1 MVMEDRGLRVVFHL
15 GAHQTDQDRLVR
27 SLLKNRDVLAR
38 HHVAVPG
45 PGRYRAVL
53 RDVVNRLR
61 GDPAT
66 PEAEELLIE
75 AIADRDPPETLFL
88 SNESFVCVPPRV
100 LDEGRLYVRAFKTA
114 WLRQLF
120 PRHETVFAIA
130 LRDPS
135 SLVPA
140 LFLSRSNS
148 DLDFEDYMTGV
159 DPFAL
164 RWSEVVG
171 MIREHNPDSEI
182 IVWCNED
189 TPLVWGAVMQAVTG
203 LAPDIP
209 LDGLLDIALRI
220 VTKEGAAAIAAH
232 FGRPPHFDGPE
243 VRRALGKLIEA
254 HARPDEL
261 SEVID
266 LPGWDGDLIESL
278 TLAYDEDVA
287 RIAAMPGVRF
297 IAT

>member
-1 MVMEDRGLRVVFHL
+1 LRVVFHL

-38 HHVAVPG
+38 HRIAVPG
-45 PGRYRAVL
+45 PSRYRAVL

-61 GDPAT
+61 GAPAT

-75 AIADRDPPETLFL
+75 AIVDSDPPETLFL
-88 SNESFVCVPPRV
+88 SSENFICVPERA
-100 LDEGRLYVRAFKTA
+100 LDEGKLYARAFKTA

-120 PRHETVFAIA
+120 PRHKTAFAIA

-140 LFLSRSNS
+140 LFHARPNRE
-148 DLDFEDYMTGV
+148 LDFEDYMTGV
-159 DPFAL
+159 EPLAL
-164 RWSEVVG
+164 RWSDVVG
-171 MIREHNPDSEI
+171 IIRAHNPGSEI

-189 TPLVWGAVMQAVTG
+189 TPVVWGAVMQAVTG
-203 LAPDIP
+203 LSRDVPV
-209 LDGLLDIALRI
+209 DGLFDIANRI

-232 FGRPPHFDGPE
+232 FGRAPHFDGTE
-243 VRRALGKLIEA
+243 VRRALSQLIED

-266 LPGWDGDLIESL
+266 LSGWDEELIARLSE
-278 TLAYDEDVA
+278 AYDEDVA

-297 IAT
+297 IAP